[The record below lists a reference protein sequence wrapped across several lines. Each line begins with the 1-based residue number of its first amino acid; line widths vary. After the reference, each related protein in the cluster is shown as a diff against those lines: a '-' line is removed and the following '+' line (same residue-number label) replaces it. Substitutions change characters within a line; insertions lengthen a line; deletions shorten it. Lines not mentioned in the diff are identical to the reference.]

1 MIEMRNSIADRLDA
15 EDAMDVLDDWL
26 HTFAHPKY
34 HLARSVTCGRWGF
47 RLEAG
52 SALAFHLIRRGG
64 AWLRIDGRPAT
75 QLNEGDLVVLS
86 DGVAHEV
93 VDSPQTLAEPV
104 EQFARRSF
112 DLTAHDGATEI
123 FCGQFRPDAI
133 RAQIGATALP
143 RFVHLKAVDIEQDRG
158 IAALSALLTA
168 ELDGDR
174 QGNEMLVERLADGL
188 LIYVLRNAAAQAGHG
203 PGWLS
208 AMHDPQLARVFR
220 AIHAAP
226 QSDWTV
232 EAMAGEAGLSRA
244 AFARRFTERVGA
256 TPLGYLTAWR
266 MTLAA
271 RRFEGGKLPLGVVA
285 SEVGYQSEAAFSRAF
300 RKYHGVPPSKYRI
313 ASASLPA

>member
-1 MIEMRNSIADRLDA
+1 MRAIRLPIVSKK
-15 EDAMDVLDDWL
+15 EVSVDVLDDWL
-26 HTFAHPKY
+26 RMFARPKY
-34 HLARSVTCGRWGF
+34 RLARSVTCGRWGF

-64 AWLRIDGRPAT
+64 AWLRIDGRPT
-75 QLNEGDLVVLS
+75 IQLSEGDLVVLS

-112 DLTAHDGATEI
+112 DVAASGGATEI

-133 RAQIGATALP
+133 RAQIGAAALP
-143 RFVHLKAVDIEQDRG
+143 PFVYLKAAEIEQDLG
-158 IAALSALLTA
+158 IVALSALLTA

-174 QGNEMLVERLADGL
+174 QGNEMLVERLADSL
-188 LIYVLRNAAAQAGHG
+188 LIYALRKAAAQAGHG
-203 PGWLS
+203 TGWLS

-232 EAMAGEAGLSRA
+232 EAMASEAGLSRA
-244 AFARRFTERVGA
+244 AFARRFTERVGD

-271 RRFEGGKLPLGVVA
+271 RRFEAGKLPLGVVA
-285 SEVGYQSEAAFSRAF
+285 TEVGYHSEAAFSRAF
-300 RKYHGVPPSKYRI
+300 RKYHGVSPGKYRI
-313 ASASLPA
+313 TAGNTAR

>member
-1 MIEMRNSIADRLDA
+1 
-15 EDAMDVLDDWL
+15 MDVLDDWL
-26 HTFAHPKY
+26 RIICHPKY

-64 AWLRIDGRPAT
+64 AWLRIDGRPTT
-75 QLNEGDLVVLS
+75 QLHEGDLVVLS

-93 VDSPQTLAEPV
+93 VDSPQTTAEPV
-104 EQFARRSF
+104 EQFARRRF
-112 DLTAHDGATEI
+112 DLAANDRATEI
-123 FCGQFRPDAI
+123 FCGQFRPDTI
-133 RAQIGATALP
+133 RAQIGVSALP
-143 RFVHLKAVDIEQDRG
+143 PFVHLKVADIEHDRG
-158 IAALSALLTA
+158 IVALSELLTA
-168 ELDGDR
+168 ELDSDR

-188 LIYVLRNAAAQAGHG
+188 LIYVLRNAAAQEGHG

-208 AMHDPQLARVFR
+208 AMHDPRLARVFR

-232 EAMAGEAGLSRA
+232 EAMAEQAGLSRA
-244 AFARRFTERVGA
+244 AFARRFTERVGD

-285 SEVGYQSEAAFSRAF
+285 LEVGYQSEAAFSRAF
-300 RKYHGVPPSKYRI
+300 RKYHGVPPGKYRI
-313 ASASLPA
+313 TAGARQPVADGDNPT

>member
-1 MIEMRNSIADRLDA
+1 MIETLYMIAERLN
-15 EDAMDVLDDWL
+15 EEIIVDVLDDWL
-26 HTFAHPKY
+26 RIICHPKY

-64 AWLRIDGRPAT
+64 AWLRIDGRPTT
-75 QLNEGDLVVLS
+75 QLHEGDLIVLS

-93 VDSPQTLAEPV
+93 VDSPQTTAEPV
-104 EQFARRSF
+104 EQFARRRF
-112 DLTAHDGATEI
+112 DLAANDRVTEI
-123 FCGQFRPDAI
+123 FCGQFRPDTI
-133 RAQIGATALP
+133 RAQIGVSALP
-143 RFVHLKAVDIEQDRG
+143 PFVHLKAVDIEHDRG
-158 IAALSALLTA
+158 IVALSELLTA
-168 ELDGDR
+168 ELDSDR

-188 LIYVLRNAAAQAGHG
+188 LIYVLRNAAAQEGHG

-232 EAMAGEAGLSRA
+232 EAMAWQAGLSRA
-244 AFARRFTERVGA
+244 AFARRFAERVGD

-300 RKYHGVPPSKYRI
+300 RKYHGVPPGKYRI
-313 ASASLPA
+313 TAGA

>member
-1 MIEMRNSIADRLDA
+1 MIETLYMIAERLN
-15 EDAMDVLDDWL
+15 EEIIVDVLDDWL
-26 HTFAHPKY
+26 RIICHPKY

-64 AWLRIDGRPAT
+64 AWLRIDGRPTT
-75 QLNEGDLVVLS
+75 QLHEGDLVVLS

-93 VDSPQTLAEPV
+93 VDSPQTTAEPV
-104 EQFARRSF
+104 EQFARRRF
-112 DLTAHDGATEI
+112 DLAANDRATEI
-123 FCGQFRPDAI
+123 FCGQFRPDTI
-133 RAQIGATALP
+133 RAQIGAAALP
-143 RFVHLKAVDIEQDRG
+143 PFVHLKAADIEHDRG
-158 IAALSALLTA
+158 IVALSELLTA
-168 ELDGDR
+168 ELDSDR

-188 LIYVLRNAAAQAGHG
+188 LIYVLRNAAAQEGHG

-232 EAMAGEAGLSRA
+232 EAMAGQAGLSRA
-244 AFARRFTERVGA
+244 AFARRFAERVGD

-300 RKYHGVPPSKYRI
+300 RKYHGVPPGKYRI
-313 ASASLPA
+313 TAGA

>member
-1 MIEMRNSIADRLDA
+1 
-15 EDAMDVLDDWL
+15 MDVLDDWL
-26 HTFAHPKY
+26 RIFCHPKY

-47 RLEAG
+47 RLEGG
-52 SALAFHLIRRGG
+52 SVLVFHMIRRGG
-64 AWLRIDGRPAT
+64 AWLRIEGRPMT
-75 QLNEGDLVVLS
+75 PLNEGDLVVLS

-93 VDSPQTLAEPV
+93 VDSPQTTAEPV
-104 EQFARRSF
+104 EQFARRQF
-112 DLTAHDGATEI
+112 DLAPNDSSTEI
-123 FCGQFRPDAI
+123 FCGQFRPDTI
-133 RAQIGATALP
+133 RAQIGVSALP
-143 RFVHLKAVDIEQDRG
+143 PFVHLKAADIEQDRG

-168 ELDGDR
+168 ELDSDR

-203 PGWLS
+203 PGWLA

-232 EAMAGEAGLSRA
+232 ATMAGQAGLSRA
-244 AFARRFTERVGA
+244 AFARRFTERVGD

-271 RRFEGGKLPLGVVA
+271 RRFEGGKLPLGIGA
-285 SEVGYQSEAAFSRAF
+285 SEVGYRSEAAFSRAF
-300 RKYHGVPPSKYRI
+300 TKYHGVAPGKYRI
-313 ASASLPA
+313 TAGA

>member
-1 MIEMRNSIADRLDA
+1 
-15 EDAMDVLDDWL
+15 MDVLDDWL
-26 HTFAHPKY
+26 RMVCHPKY
-34 HLARSVTCGRWGF
+34 HLARSVTSGRWGF

-52 SALAFHLIRRGG
+52 AALAFHLIRRGG
-64 AWLRIDGRPAT
+64 AWLRIDGRPT
-75 QLNEGDLVVLS
+75 TELSEGDLVVLS
-86 DGVAHEV
+86 DGIAHELA
-93 VDSPQTLAEPV
+93 DSPRTLAEPV
-104 EQFARRSF
+104 EQFARRDF
-112 DLTAHDGATEI
+112 DAAPLGGATEI

-133 RAQIGATALP
+133 RAQIGAAALP
-143 RFVHLKAVDIEQDRG
+143 PFVHLKAADIRQDPG
-158 IAALSALLTA
+158 IMALSALLTA
-168 ELDGDR
+168 ELDSDR

-203 PGWLS
+203 TGWLT

-232 EAMAGEAGLSRA
+232 EAMAGQAGLSRA
-244 AFARRFTERVGA
+244 AFARRFTERVGD

-271 RRFEGGKLPLGVVA
+271 RRVEGGKVPLGVVA

-313 ASASLPA
+313 TAAA